1 MTAQTMDD
9 VVRLAEQLDDD
20 QYAAMTLGRRIGH
33 AEALLSC
40 EATHDQAW
48 WSGWCVALVIG
59 TLSGVTLT
67 LLIERVI

>member
-20 QYAAMTLGRRIGH
+20 QYAALDLGRRIGH

-40 EATHDQAW
+40 EDTHDQLW

-59 TLSGVTLT
+59 TLSGVALT
-67 LLIERVI
+67 LVLQGVI